1 MVERNHLQRVAL
13 QVTHRCLIATIQI
26 ELDDA
31 TLAQFQK
38 DLLSAVHQSDVTAVI
53 LDLSTVKI
61 MDSYEFS
68 NSSHRGYGH
77 VDGPES
83 HTSIVGL
90 QSGVV
95 SALVDMDLALEGLL
109 TALNL
114 EDALRLLDA
123 DSQQE
128 EELSEEPDVT
138 EEANAESGD
147 TNLDDE

>member
-1 MVERNHLQRVAL
+1 MVERDLLQHVAL

-31 TLAQFQK
+31 TLAQFQN
-38 DLLSAVHQSDVTAVI
+38 DLLNAVHQSDVTAVI

-61 MDSYEFS
+61 MDSYEFAAI
-68 NSSHRGYGH
+68 RRT
-77 VDGPES
+77 VAMVTMMGPKA
-83 HTSIVGL
+83 ILVGL
-90 QSGVV
+90 QPGVV
-95 SALVDMDLALEGLL
+95 SALVDLDLSLEGLL

-114 EDALRLLDA
+114 EDALQLLDA
-123 DSQQE
+123 DSQHE

-147 TNLDDE
+147 TNLGDE

>member
-13 QVTHRCLIATIQI
+13 QVTNRCLIATIQI

-38 DLLSAVHQSDVTAVI
+38 DLLGAVHQSNVTAVI

-61 MDSYEFS
+61 MDSYEFAAI
-68 NSSHRGYGH
+68 RRT
-77 VDGPES
+77 VAMVTMMGPKA
-83 HTSIVGL
+83 ILVGL
-90 QSGVV
+90 QPGVV
-95 SALVDMDLALEGLL
+95 SALVDMDLSLEGLL

-123 DSQQE
+123 DSQH
-128 EELSEEPDVT
+128 EELSEEPDAA
-138 EEANAESGD
+138 EESNAESGD
-147 TNLDDE
+147 TNLDNE

>member
-13 QVTHRCLIATIQI
+13 QVTNRCLIATIQI

-61 MDSYEFS
+61 MDSYEFAAI
-68 NSSHRGYGH
+68 RRT
-77 VDGPES
+77 VAMVTMMGPKA
-83 HTSIVGL
+83 ILVGL
-90 QSGVV
+90 QPGVV
-95 SALVDMDLALEGLL
+95 SALVDMDLSLEGLL

-123 DSQQE
+123 DSRH
-128 EELSEEPDVT
+128 EELSEEPDAA
-138 EEANAESGD
+138 EESNAESGD
-147 TNLDDE
+147 TNVDN